1 MREAAE
7 EEQGK
12 LLERIDNLTD
22 TVSRKDD
29 KIEELRNKLDD
40 NKSIVAIKDELK
52 KAQDD
57 LAKEKLKTRSEQN
70 TKNKVKGQYVTAQAE
85 LLYLKGL
92 TAKN

>member
-12 LLERIDNLTD
+12 LRERVDNLTD

-70 TKNKVKGQYVTAQAE
+70 TKNKVKGQYETAQAE